1 MSLPASYRDH
11 FIAQLHNSLSG
22 YTGTDLDEAVK
33 YSELA
38 RTKCIGITIET
49 RPDYCLKPH
58 LSSMLRYGCT
68 RLEVSI
74 RNLIPGVQVLKLI
87 YGIPLFLWFD
97 AKMWIRL
104 EFNLYTRM
112 WQEIQIEG
120 IPFVPHASHFKWPK
134 MLASRWCLT

>member
-1 MSLPASYRDH
+1 MMGGTFMSLPASYRDN
-11 FIAQLHNSLSG
+11 FVAQLHNSLSG

-68 RLEVSI
+68 RLEVSVETPFYL
-74 RNLIPGVQVLKLI
+74 N
-87 YGIPLFLWFD
+87 PLTSSGL
-97 AKMWIRL
+97 
-104 EFNLYTRM
+104 
-112 WQEIQIEG
+112 
-120 IPFVPHASHFKWPK
+120 P
-134 MLASRWCLT
+134 